1 MLENEVLN
9 SKNLFFDA
17 QVFLLGQ
24 VKEEEKHQLEAQTHI
39 DTQTNDLYVQ
49 FRYKKIL
56 IKCPLLMTKF
66 QNTSPY

>member
-1 MLENEVLN
+1 MPENKFQN
-9 SKNLFFDA
+9 SKNLFFGT

-39 DTQTNDLYVQ
+39 DTQTNASYVQ
-49 FRYKKIL
+49 FQYKKFL